1 MTLVVFKRSEPQG
14 CAIQI
19 KRFERAYYGNL
30 VPQGRGKKASPPSG
44 AFMKGSPFFDEAA
57 PFFFLTA
64 GPFFLRASAHPPPL
78 LPQHSAARLRAQSP
92 RTPDLKRTSLSA
104 SLNKKQGPY
113 YFYGVSACQAGW
125 TYSPRTRPFQNSP
138 LLNPPLNAKKSAQAF
153 TPRRSPTHLP
163 RLLLYSLTLS

>member
-64 GPFFLRASAHPPPL
+64 GPFFYARQPTL
-78 LPQHSAARLRAQSP
+78 LPFYHSTQQRAYARNHPERQI
-92 RTPDLKRTSLSA
+92 
-104 SLNKKQGPY
+104 
-113 YFYGVSACQAGW
+113 
-125 TYSPRTRPFQNSP
+125 
-138 LLNPPLNAKKSAQAF
+138 
-153 TPRRSPTHLP
+153 
-163 RLLLYSLTLS
+163 